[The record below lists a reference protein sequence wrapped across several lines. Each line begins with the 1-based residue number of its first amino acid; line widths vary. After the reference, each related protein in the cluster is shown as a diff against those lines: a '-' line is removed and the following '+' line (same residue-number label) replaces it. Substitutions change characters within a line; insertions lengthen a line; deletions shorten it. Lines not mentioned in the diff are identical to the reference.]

1 MPVSYT
7 TIDGSYG
14 EGGGQI
20 LRTAIALSIVLSKPI
35 EIINIRQGRKKGGLQ
50 PQHLTCVNACG
61 EISSA
66 YIEGNEIGSTHLRFY
81 PGELKSGD
89 FIFDVAEKRG
99 SAGATSL
106 VLQSLLPPLICGI
119 ASSRLTIMGGTH
131 VPWSPPFH
139 YLKEIFLPVIVQM
152 GASVE
157 LSIDRWGWY
166 PIGGG
171 IVHAEIQPAR
181 GKIPSPP
188 PDTRNDKG
196 RDRSDRPSGLS
207 SGLKGIR
214 IEDRGRL
221 RRVYGISAVSNLPL
235 SIAERQRSEGLK
247 GLKSLAVDRDI
258 EIISAP
264 SPGRGTF
271 FFIVA
276 EYEGIKAGF
285 SSLGAIGKSAEE
297 VAREA
302 CRDLF
307 EYHESSGAIDP
318 HLADQLIPYIALA
331 EGGSTFTTTRITRHL
346 LTNVWTVR
354 QLMDVEITVEGS
366 EGEPGR
372 VIKS

>member
-1 MPVSYT
+1 
-7 TIDGSYG
+7 
-14 EGGGQI
+14 
-20 LRTAIALSIVLSKPI
+20 
-35 EIINIRQGRKKGGLQ
+35 
-50 PQHLTCVNACG
+50 
-61 EISSA
+61 
-66 YIEGNEIGSTHLRFY
+66 
-81 PGELKSGD
+81 
-89 FIFDVAEKRG
+89 
-99 SAGATSL
+99 
-106 VLQSLLPPLICGI
+106 
-119 ASSRLTIMGGTH
+119 
-131 VPWSPPFH
+131 
-139 YLKEIFLPVIVQM
+139 
-152 GASVE
+152 
-157 LSIDRWGWY
+157 
-166 PIGGG
+166 
-171 IVHAEIQPAR
+171 
-181 GKIPSPP
+181 
-188 PDTRNDKG
+188 
-196 RDRSDRPSGLS
+196 
-207 SGLKGIR
+207 
-214 IEDRGRL
+214 
-221 RRVYGISAVSNLPL
+221 
-235 SIAERQRSEGLK
+235 LK